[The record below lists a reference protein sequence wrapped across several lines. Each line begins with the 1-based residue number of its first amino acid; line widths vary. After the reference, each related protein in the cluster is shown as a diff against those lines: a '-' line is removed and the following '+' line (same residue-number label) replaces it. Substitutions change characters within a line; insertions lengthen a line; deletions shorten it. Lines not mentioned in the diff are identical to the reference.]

1 VVSAPGAG
9 TTFSIYLP
17 RADANAA
24 ASERA
29 ATDGEIPRGSE
40 TILLV
45 EDEEILRE
53 LGVEVLTSLGYKV
66 MTAPDGAAA
75 VEILRGEAR
84 HRIDLVATDLV
95 MPRMNGRELNAWIHQ
110 HARGMR
116 VLFMSGYTDDEVAR
130 SAVQGAQVEFL
141 QKPFTPDTLARKI
154 RHVLDC
160 IRVPASAVA

>member
-1 VVSAPGAG
+1 VTSALGAG

-17 RADANAA
+17 KAEPNAA
-24 ASERA
+24 GNQRSAP
-29 ATDGEIPRGSE
+29 DGETPRGSE

-53 LGVEVLTSLGYKV
+53 LGLEVLTSLGYKV

-84 HRIDLVATDLV
+84 QRIDLVATDLV
-95 MPRMNGRELNAWIHQ
+95 MPRMNGRELNAWIDQ
-110 HARGMR
+110 HALGMR

-130 SAVQGAQVEFL
+130 RAVHGAEVQFL

-154 RHVLDC
+154 RQVLDC
-160 IRVPASAVA
+160 VRERHSAVA